1 MPKRTRSPLLSSI
14 RQCLNIKSK
23 KHPNTRCPFNA
34 SDGEFCARHS
44 KHPNRFQ
51 EKSPLIKPEEIVYH
65 QIDID
70 SALLIQKVWK
80 GYSLRRLVDTQGIAS
95 KELSIAQ
102 NKTDIYSLEPVETI
116 PILYRWSY
124 IDSKNKS
131 WLFDIRSLN
140 MLYEQDILKMYQN
153 PYTRDTLT
161 HDAITNY
168 QERIQWLLSKKY
180 YVFHIKQEEL
190 TEEQVWHQHLLDVFL
205 KLDMLGYYTSLNWFE
220 DLDTLSLCKF
230 YVELYDMWYYHL
242 QLTAQQKA
250 NICPE
255 TEKPLFKYGALE
267 MIHQL
272 RRTVPRELKWY
283 QKILLE
289 VIDRLVS
296 EGNTRESRS
305 MGALYVMTAFAK
317 ISPDVCRQYHWL
329 IL

>member
-1 MPKRTRSPLLSSI
+1 MPKRTRSPLLSSL

-51 EKSPLIKPEEIVYH
+51 EKSPLIKPEEIIYH

-70 SALLIQKVWK
+70 SALAIQKVWK
-80 GYSLRRLVDTQGIAS
+80 GYSLRRLIEKQGIAS
-95 KELSIAQ
+95 KELHIAQ
-102 NKTDIYSLEPVETI
+102 NTTDIYSLEPVETI

-124 IDSKNKS
+124 VDSTNKS

-153 PYTRDTLT
+153 PYTRDSFNTET
-161 HDAITNY
+161 ITNY

-190 TEEQVWHQHLLDVFL
+190 TEDQIWHQHLLDVFL
-205 KLDMLGYYTSLNWFE
+205 KLDMAGYYTSLNWFE
-220 DLDTLSLCKF
+220 DLDQYLLVKL
-230 YVELYDMWYYHL
+230 YVELYDMWYYQL
-242 QLTAQQKA
+242 QLTNEQRA

-255 TEKPLFKYGALE
+255 TEKPLFKYGAME
-267 MIHQL
+267 MNHQL
-272 RRTVPRELKWY
+272 RRNTPRELKWF
-283 QKILLE
+283 QKIVLDLINRLL
-289 VIDRLVS
+289 S
-296 EGNTRESRS
+296 EGKDKEHKS
-305 MGALYVMTAFAK
+305 MGALYVMTGFAK
-317 ISPDVCRQYHWL
+317 TSPDVCRQYYWL
-329 IL
+329 LV